1 MNTCLEKGH
10 ITKVLEWT
18 YELVDGDMHSKVS
31 LWGCTACD
39 ETSKTIFPG
48 MGTYAI
54 LKEPCSEDCNCFG
67 CKIKTLQMNAG
78 DATRDIPDKKWRHK
92 LDNYK
97 KARADGLQP
106 GGTSEAHVDA
116 AYKASALLGKAYQA
130 ETMPKAHK
138 INKRVAE
145 VVNTGILNKE

>member
-39 ETSKTIFPG
+39 ETSETIFPG